1 MNNRYLSIAILLLV
15 AAGLAVFLVSEKS
28 LVIQLMQVDLVVV
41 ACLVILRFLFLVT
54 NGLFLKTYSG
64 RFGIRLSVKEWL
76 GLSIVTTMGNFVTP
90 FSGGLMARAAYLKH
104 RHGFSYADFTTSLAA
119 NYLVNFWVIGLTGI
133 VVMLLLGNSFP
144 GLWPLILF
152 FAAVTAV
159 TSLLAVVPVGELR
172 GEAPLI
178 RNLNRVMQGWRM
190 IRKDRPFLE
199 RLVLYVIV
207 NIALNGLSFYLAYVA
222 LGGDASFTASLVVS
236 LLSSFSILINLTP
249 GNLGIQE
256 AVTSLSSAL
265 LGLGAGLG
273 LLVAIIIRAASLLPA
288 LGLGP
293 LFSYYLTRELA
304 SERPAVPGTAG
315 NGPDGERK
323 IPGPS

>member
-1 MNNRYLSIAILLLV
+1 MNNRYLSIAVLFLV

-28 LVIQLMQVDLVVV
+28 LVIQLMQVDLALV

-54 NGLFLKTYSG
+54 NGLFLKTYSE

-90 FSGGLMARAAYLKH
+90 FSGGLVARAAYLKH

-133 VVMLLLGNSFP
+133 VVMLLLGTSVP
-144 GLWPLILF
+144 GLWPLLLF
-152 FAAVTAV
+152 FAAVTAA
-159 TSLLAVVPVGELR
+159 TSFLAVVPVGELR
-172 GEAPLI
+172 GASPLI
-178 RNLNRVMQGWRM
+178 KNLNRVLQGWRM

-199 RLVLYVIV
+199 KLVFYVLV
-207 NIALNGLSFYLAYVA
+207 NIALNGLSFHLAYVA
-222 LGGDASFTASLVVS
+222 LGGDATFTASLAVS
-236 LLSSFSILINLTP
+236 LLTSFSILINLTP

-273 LLVAIIIRAASLLPA
+273 LLVALVIRAASLLPV

-293 LFSYYLTRELA
+293 LFSYHLTRELA
-304 SERPAVPGTAG
+304 SERPGTAKATG
-315 NGPDGERK
+315 NSPVGEREG
-323 IPGPS
+323 PGPS